1 MCLKENITK
10 LTKDQFTH
18 NKTRTNICYTN
29 EMRKK
34 INAEIMAEVVAENKK
49 VLKGKVVKLKAF
61 AYDENSQ
68 DVSLLKGMPI
78 IARMNGMNLGIA
90 NNNTYT
96 IKSVADDIIVIKDD
110 LERTMEIDTTQF
122 CRLFNVA
129 YCITTHCAQGLTYD
143 HPYTIYEFN
152 RFDLRLK
159 YVALSRSKKYEY
171 INII

>member
-34 INAEIMAEVVAENKK
+34 INAEITAEVVGENKK

-78 IARMNGMNLGIA
+78 IARMNCKNLGIA

-96 IKSVADDIIVIKDD
+96 IKSVADDIIIIKDD
-110 LERTMEIDTTQF
+110 
-122 CRLFNVA
+122 
-129 YCITTHCAQGLTYD
+129 
-143 HPYTIYEFN
+143 
-152 RFDLRLK
+152 
-159 YVALSRSKKYEY
+159 
-171 INII
+171 